1 MNEDVNL
8 VVYWRGGTAY
18 SELAYKIV
26 RTEMLVKNRLT
37 FCRLPDASSQ
47 PKRLCSTSI
56 RGNYATWLTICNAHR
71 DSGASPRLKQSIH
84 LRTGARIL
92 CTNSHLTQ
100 TSPSLS
106 PVTPNGRSDV
116 QRTQTAVSPTIST
129 WRLAVQPFNKP
140 TCYI

>member
-1 MNEDVNL
+1 MNL

-18 SELAYKIV
+18 NELAYKIV
-26 RTEMLVKNRLT
+26 RTEMLVKQIHIDILST
-37 FCRLPDASSQ
+37 FRRKQ
-47 PKRLCSTSI
+47 PTETVCSTSI

-92 CTNSHLTQ
+92 CTHSHLTQ